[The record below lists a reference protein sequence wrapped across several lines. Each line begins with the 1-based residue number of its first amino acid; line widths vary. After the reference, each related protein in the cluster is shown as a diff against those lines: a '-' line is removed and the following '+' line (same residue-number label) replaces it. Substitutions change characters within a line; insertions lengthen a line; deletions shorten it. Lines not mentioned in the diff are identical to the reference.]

1 VSTLF
6 AGLVDDAAVFPPG
19 LSPLDA
25 AMVSHR
31 VWHAGPIS
39 PYLGPLLVPAER
51 ASELLPM
58 LSTDEVDIVLIGTP
72 GGVPELTAAVRLLSR
87 PGLHVVGVEVPLPQ
101 EETDPAPT
109 VRALAPMV
117 TAGVTVAVE
126 LGRQRPLDVLR
137 ALALLP
143 EVDDGSVRAK
153 FRTGG
158 MDPEQVPSFAELAAV
173 LHAAVDAGI
182 GVKLT
187 AGLHHAVAANRADG
201 TIAHGVLNVINAVD
215 AADRGASRSRIAA
228 ILAQPDPAD
237 AVRRLDEARVAAVRS
252 TFLSFGCCGVTEP
265 LAEIAALGL
274 IPPLSASVSA

>member
-31 VWHAGPIS
+31 VWQAGPIG

-58 LSTDEVDIVLIGTP
+58 LSVDEVDIVLIGSP
-72 GGVPELTAAVRLLSR
+72 GGVPELTAAVRLLTR
-87 PGLHVVGVEVPLPQ
+87 PGLRVVGVELPLQ
-101 EETDPAPT
+101 QDETDPAPT
-109 VRALAPMV
+109 VRALAPLL
-117 TAGVTVAVE
+117 TAGLTVAVE

-137 ALALLP
+137 ALAMLP

-158 MDPEQVPSFAELAAV
+158 ADPAQVPSFAELAVV

-182 GVKLT
+182 GIKLT
-187 AGLHHAVAANRADG
+187 AGLHHAVATHRSESAP
-201 TIAHGVLNVINAVD
+201 THGVLNVINAVD
-215 AADRGASRSRIAA
+215 AADRGASRSRVAA
-228 ILAQPDPAD
+228 ILAQVDPAD

-265 LAEIAALGL
+265 LAEIAALGV
-274 IPPLSASVSA
+274 IPPLTASVPA